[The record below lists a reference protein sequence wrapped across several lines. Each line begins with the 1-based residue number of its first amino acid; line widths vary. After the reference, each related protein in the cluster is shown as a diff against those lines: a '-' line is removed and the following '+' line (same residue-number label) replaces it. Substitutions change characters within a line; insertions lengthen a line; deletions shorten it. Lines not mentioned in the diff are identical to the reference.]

1 MWPYPGDPGSVP
13 PGSTATEWPISIH
26 RPGDS
31 RHAGPSVRR
40 GPLPPPPH
48 PFESSIS
55 FPDLPRV
62 TDPHGHILS
71 KMPRWWEGGIT
82 SSVLSANT
90 ARSPLHLPWGGGGT
104 PACWSWRAGEAC
116 FTRTPREHLAAV
128 VLAPAEQ
135 APRLH
140 SRSRTTPS
148 GPCPAAA
155 QALEALRRGRPPP
168 HQSHSH
174 CTPPE
179 ASSPPRVLPRR
190 PLERG
195 PCCSLRAEHTRP
207 APHTLHS
214 SSPEAPGRA
223 PSGRFSASGWWP
235 RELTSPAAWGSAVVA
250 FVPER
255 GLARR
260 SGASALAEIS
270 GLSGPTNP

>member
-90 ARSPLHLPWGGGGT
+90 ARSPLHLPWGGGVLLHAGAGGRGRLASPEPRGST
-104 PACWSWRAGEAC
+104 SRPSCWPLLSRRQGSTQGQGPPPQDPAQLLPRPSRPCGGADPPHTSLTATAPLPKQALRPGSCPAGLSSAAHAAPSVQN
-116 FTRTPREHLAAV
+116 TLA
-128 VLAPAEQ
+128 LP
-135 APRLH
+135 P
-140 SRSRTTPS
+140 TPS
-148 GPCPAAA
+148 TVPPQRHPA
-155 QALEALRRGRPPP
+155 G
-168 HQSHSH
+168 
-174 CTPPE
+174 
-179 ASSPPRVLPRR
+179 PRVDASLPLAGGHVSSHPPQHGARLLS
-190 PLERG
+190 PL
-195 PCCSLRAEHTRP
+195 SL
-207 APHTLHS
+207 S
-214 SSPEAPGRA
+214 
-223 PSGRFSASGWWP
+223 
-235 RELTSPAAWGSAVVA
+235 AAW
-250 FVPER
+250 P
-255 GLARR
+255 
-260 SGASALAEIS
+260 GALGPALWQKS
-270 GLSGPTNP
+270 LD